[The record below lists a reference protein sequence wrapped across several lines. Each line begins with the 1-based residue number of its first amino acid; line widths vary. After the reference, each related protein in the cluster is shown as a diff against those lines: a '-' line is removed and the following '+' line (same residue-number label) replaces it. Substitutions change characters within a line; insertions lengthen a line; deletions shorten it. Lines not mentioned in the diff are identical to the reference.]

1 MKRIIYVGIAV
12 LLASVSAS
20 AEEFSEVEY
29 YRQLQQAE
37 NAAPETAVI
46 VKQPYE
52 TWTEAACAPEPPK
65 NVLVIMPQ
73 YHHSRN
79 DQANFKV
86 GGDNLQMSKGHA
98 NGVSTTVIYNR
109 RFTDLLS
116 VAFMYEY
123 AFMNVTGGM
132 PMGRGADEGGFED
145 ARWHSNVFG
154 ILPEFNF
161 GKFGRLQ
168 VSYIAGFDRASG
180 HERVVATNGAVERRS
195 IDSSGTNV
203 TSLMAWYE
211 KDFDLGCSNWKLTPY
226 AGWRS
231 LYVVVKDANV
241 WPAGADVRSD
251 SNLWAHLVSGGMKL
265 SYQNG
270 PLGFSLRGGINHRT
284 TRDDLPGYA
293 SRAVAPGVVHFSH
306 RANMDRT
313 IGSVGA
319 AVSYAINERAI
330 VGVGYDG
337 TFGKDTSAHT
347 ATLSL
352 ICPF

>member
-1 MKRIIYVGIAV
+1 MKRFIYVGIAV
-12 LLASVSAS
+12 LLASLSAS

-29 YRQLQQAE
+29 YRQLQAAE
-37 NAAPETAVI
+37 NNDTAVI

-52 TWTEAACAPEPPK
+52 VWTEAPEPPK
-65 NVLVIMPQ
+65 NALIIMPQ
-73 YHHSRN
+73 FHHSRN
-79 DQANFKV
+79 SQANFKV
-86 GGDNLQMSKGHA
+86 GGDNLKMSKGHA
-98 NGVSTTVIYNR
+98 NGVSTTIIYNR

-123 AFMNVTGGM
+123 AFMNVNGGM
-132 PMGRGADEGGFED
+132 PMARDATDGGFED
-145 ARWHSNVFG
+145 SRWHSNVFG

-168 VSYIAGFDRASG
+168 LSYIAGFDRASG
-180 HERVVATNGAVERRS
+180 HERVVPENVGNPTLVRS
-195 IDSSGTNV
+195 IDSQAVNV

-211 KDFDLGCSNWKLTPY
+211 KDFNLGCSNWKLTPY

-241 WPAGADVRSD
+241 WNQGPEVRSD

-270 PLGFSLRGGINHRT
+270 ALGFNLRGGINHRT
-284 TRDDLPGYA
+284 THDDLPGYA

-330 VGVGYDG
+330 IGVGYDG
-337 TFGKDTSAHT
+337 TFGKDTTAHT

-352 ICPF
+352 VCPF